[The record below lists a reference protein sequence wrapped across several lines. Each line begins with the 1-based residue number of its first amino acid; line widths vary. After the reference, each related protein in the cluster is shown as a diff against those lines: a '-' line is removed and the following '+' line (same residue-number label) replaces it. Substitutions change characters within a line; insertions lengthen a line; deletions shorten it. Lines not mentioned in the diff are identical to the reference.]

1 MVIIWVLS
9 AYIKIY
15 RIIIMQNSVIE
26 VRIFK
31 FQKNKNIL
39 FKLNIWCFTILSI
52 INEII
57 ANKNSYMID
66 INFGLTFNFEVLSLL
81 YFYS

>member
-9 AYIKIY
+9 AYIEIY
-15 RIIIMQNSVIE
+15 RKIIMQNSVIE
-26 VRIFK
+26 VMIFK

-39 FKLNIWCFTILSI
+39 FKINIWCVMILII

-57 ANKNSYMID
+57 ATKNSYMIN
-66 INFGLTFNFEVLSLL
+66 INFALTFNFEVL
-81 YFYS
+81 